1 MRLAREVVS
10 FMTFFSASTSLSWH
24 VVSAEVMVLL
34 VAVRV
39 ATVVWYLAVAVAKF
53 AMASTVSCW

>member
-10 FMTFFSASTSLSWH
+10 FVTFCSASTSWSWQA
-24 VVSAEVMVLL
+24 VSAAVRVLL

-39 ATVVWYLAVAVAKF
+39 DTVAWLLAGAVDKF
-53 AMASTVSCW
+53 AMASTVSCC